1 MIVYT
6 VHEPVPPPSSLDA
19 RSEAIVFVKEG
30 FSWLGL
36 LFPLPWLLFNRL
48 WFEFLAA
55 LGLTALLGAVG
66 MWFGLGQEAAASLG
80 LFVNVLVGFEGNNL
94 KRWKLERRGYATLAS
109 VVGRDFE
116 EVERRF
122 FDAWYPALSGG
133 AVKATSGSTSLASG
147 GNVPWKPAPAI
158 GTLPA
163 AGG

>member
-6 VHEPVPPPSSLDA
+6 VHEPVPPPPTLEA

-30 FSWLGL
+30 FSWLAL
-36 LFPLPWLLFNRL
+36 FFPLPWLLFNRL

-55 LGLTALLGAVG
+55 LALTALLGAAAMQLG
-66 MWFGLGQEAAASLG
+66 FGQEAAALMG
-80 LFVNVLVGFEGNNL
+80 LFVNFIVGFEGNNL
-94 KRWKLERRGYATLAS
+94 KRWKLERQGYAFLAS

-122 FDAWYPALSGG
+122 FDAWYPTVSGAPSKPAANIG
-133 AVKATSGSTSLASG
+133 ASAA